1 MPLLL
6 QGPFIYDCYECQPKK
21 VPVLWPFYSA
31 ASGLV
36 PPPPQLPHPPV
47 LAASTVSDEWLGEDG
62 HFLLSGKA
70 GTLVSW
76 EFQLHSRV
84 QQGEVAPHNQ
94 GMRGAYRQGD

>member
-1 MPLLL
+1 MTHLFMTAMRITLKRSQFSGLSTLLL
-6 QGPFIYDCYECQPKK
+6 LGWF
-21 VPVLWPFYSA
+21 VPLPR
-31 ASGLV
+31 
-36 PPPPQLPHPPV
+36 LPHPPV
-47 LAASTVSDEWLGEDG
+47 LAASTVSGEWLGEDG
-62 HFLLSGKA
+62 HFLLLGKA